1 MIGTGPFGG
10 PPRII
15 PSPTK
20 THGVSQQTVYTPR
33 GGLTVLVGTGGPTQ
47 TVHSSHHSRGHHS
60 SSSTDYYDEH
70 IDNLSPGDRKKYD
83 DRGDIPGYMIPGY
96 NQYSKYNFIFK
107 KFTVV
112 ENWDKYYFISFQAGF
127 VNFTLV

>member
-1 MIGTGPFGG
+1 MNKLKKNIIGTGGPKQTVIGTGPLNGS
-10 PPRII
+10 PRIY

-20 THGVSQQTVYTPR
+20 TPGVAQQTVYTPR

-47 TVHSSHHSRGHHS
+47 TVHNIRGQHHSS

-70 IDNLSPGDRKKYD
+70 IDSLSPSDRKKYD

-96 NQYSKYNFIFK
+96 NHGK
-107 KFTVV
+107 
-112 ENWDKYYFISFQAGF
+112 
-127 VNFTLV
+127 